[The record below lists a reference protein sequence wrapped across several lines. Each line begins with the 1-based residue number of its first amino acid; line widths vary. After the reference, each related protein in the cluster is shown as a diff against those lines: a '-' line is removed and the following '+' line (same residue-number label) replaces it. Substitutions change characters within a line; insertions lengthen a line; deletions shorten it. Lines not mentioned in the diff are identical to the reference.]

1 MNNKDYKYIF
11 SRNLNYWMQ
20 VRGKTQIDF
29 VNDLDINKSAIS
41 SWCNGTRIPKM
52 NTINSLA
59 QYLHIE
65 LSDLLEDK
73 SELNQTEQDKISKIP
88 LLSDYK
94 ENYDYSLDN
103 FYMHD
108 IITNADI
115 PDNSF
120 GITAKDNSMLP
131 LLDIGDIAIILPEKE
146 FTSGSTYLVINHGI
160 SIIRKIIKLN
170 NNLYELQALNPY
182 YPAEKVDKVQ
192 IIGRVIR
199 VEMESAFK

>member
-11 SRNLNYWMQ
+11 SKNLNYWMQ

-73 SELNQTEQDKISKIP
+73 SELKQTEQDKISRIP

-146 FTSGSTYLVINHGI
+146 FTSGSTYLVINHEI